1 MNKDIRYLYLHSVEH
16 SGSTLIACIL
26 GAHPEI
32 STVGEFSIDFSK
44 KGLCACGKNYDQC
57 DFWENWSR
65 KTREHGLDFNI
76 GNLGI
81 NLQPEHNRDR
91 IEDLFYY
98 NFSRKK
104 IDMAVNFFFRASRYN
119 KVAQKRLSRY
129 LALSRILCEI
139 EDTNIFLDTSK
150 NPYQIKFLA
159 QRPDVNLKV
168 ISLIRDGRAVMN
180 SLIEREKYSPK
191 QAVAVW
197 KWGNRNIEIIKNNFL
212 KQDNF
217 LQLRLEDLCN
227 FPEKYKKILFEFC
240 GVTDF
245 SKIDYA
251 NFEHRH
257 IVGNSMRHI
266 FDGTIQKHDDS
277 WKRKLSESHLKLFYS
292 ECGKSN
298 ESYGYR

>member
-32 STVGEFSIDFSK
+32 STVGEFSIDFPK
-44 KGLCACGKNYDQC
+44 KGLCACGKKYDHC
-57 DFWENWSR
+57 KFWENWSR

-81 NLQPEHNRDR
+81 NLQPEHNKDKL
-91 IEDLFYY
+91 EDLFYY
-98 NFSRKK
+98 NFPIKK
-104 IDMAVNFFFRASRYN
+104 IDMAVNFFFRSSRYN
-119 KVAQKRLSRY
+119 KVVQKRLSKY

-139 EDTNIFLDTSK
+139 EGTDIFLDTSK

-159 QRPDVNLKV
+159 QQPDINLRV

-180 SLIEREKYSPK
+180 SLVEREKYSPE
-191 QAVAVW
+191 QAVAAW
-197 KWGNRNIEIIKNNFL
+197 KWGNRNIEIIKKNFL
-212 KQDNF
+212 KDENF
-217 LQLRLEDLCN
+217 LQIRLEDLCDN
-227 FPEKYKKILFEFC
+227 PEKYKKALFEFC

-245 SKIDYA
+245 STIDYA
-251 NFEHRH
+251 NFLHRH
-257 IVGNSMRHI
+257 IVGNSMRHK
-266 FDGTIQKHDDS
+266 FDGTIKKHDDS
-277 WKRKLSESHLKLFYS
+277 WKRKLSKSHLKLFYS
-292 ECGKSN
+292 KCGKLN